1 MRIKKLNQ
9 RWLDNSRFPALEA
22 VCLLFLAVLIG
33 PLWSFGFRTTT
44 LNRNALYKVVRDCIC
59 FDSLF
64 FVAGREKLR
73 RRLKQSDEKTSN
85 KNDLIICVF
94 LSFSQFTCFPPPFIL
109 SSDWLPMEITLDLVS
124 QHSIEIGWM
133 AALRW
138 RIHTSNEKIDVV
150 DWLVLGLQ
158 IIYIFS
164 VDASLLQ
171 IFEAVYYRRNFTKRV
186 SICGVWRH
194 TTFASSLDVQGY
206 EVGQVTG
213 ASKQVFLYR
222 LGEEPGERIRPT
234 QGSIVCKSISCIE

>member
-22 VCLLFLAVLIG
+22 VCLLFGIAFVLIHFSLWPVEKSYVAVLNNQMKK
-33 PLWSFGFRTTT
+33 LQTKTTWSFAFSCPS
-44 LNRNALYKVVRDCIC
+44 V
-59 FDSLF
+59 SLL
-64 FVAGREKLR
+64 A
-73 RRLKQSDEKTSN
+73 
-85 KNDLIICVF
+85 
-94 LSFSQFTCFPPPFIL
+94 FPPPFIL

-138 RIHTSNEKIDVV
+138 RRHTSNKKIDVV

-158 IIYIFS
+158 IIYIFLG
-164 VDASLLQ
+164 DASLLQ

-186 SICGVWRH
+186 SICCVWRH
-194 TTFASSLDVQGY
+194 TTFTSSLNVQGY
-206 EVGQVTG
+206 EVGQVTR

-222 LGEEPGERIRPT
+222 LGKEPRERIRPT
-234 QGSIVCKSISCIE
+234 QGSIVCKSISCINK